1 LDISTFF
8 SKPIF
13 ETGASLMETK
23 IENIVAFLGID
34 WADQKHDIHL
44 SSPSGEKLEYR
55 QIQHT
60 PEVLSEWLTQLR
72 QRFPQGHIAVCL
84 EQSKGSLIYHLMGYD
99 FLILYPINPKAL
111 ARYRE
116 AFNTSGAKDDKPD
129 AEFLCELIRCHRDRL
144 RPWLPEDEQTRNI
157 AALAEARRRAVDER
171 TRVSNKLKSTLKG
184 YFPQALQLV
193 GENLYDPLSLAFL
206 KQWPRL
212 EEIQRTR
219 DTTIR
224 KFYTSQGS
232 RSEQRISERI
242 KLLRDAVPVTKDMA
256 VITSAIITVQ
266 MLTGILATLNAS
278 IEKYEQKLKELIA
291 NHPDNDIFSS
301 FPGAGDALIPRLLA
315 AWGTD
320 RQRFEA
326 ADEMQQYSGVAPI
339 TKRSGKTTVVQRR
352 LACPKFMLQTFHEY
366 ARCSLRKSIWAKAF
380 YDMLRERGKG
390 HHSALRS
397 LGFKWIR
404 IMYRC
409 WRDRTFYDEAQYIQA
424 LQRAHSPV
432 LAYMAQ

>member
-1 LDISTFF
+1 
-8 SKPIF
+8 
-13 ETGASLMETK
+13 MEPK
-23 IENIVAFLGID
+23 NENIVAFLGID

-44 SSPSGEKLEYR
+44 SSTSGEKIEYR
-55 QIQHT
+55 QIKYT

-72 QRFPQGHIAVCL
+72 QRFPHGHIAVCL
-84 EQSKGSLIYHLMGYD
+84 EQSKGSLIYHLMSYD

-116 AFNTSGAKDDKPD
+116 AFSTSGAKDDKPD

-193 GENLYDPLSLAFL
+193 GESLYDPLSLVFL
-206 KQWPRL
+206 QQWPQL

-219 DTTIR
+219 ETKIW

-232 RSEQRISERI
+232 RSEQRIAERI
-242 KLLRDAVPVTKDMA
+242 TVIRDAVPVTKDVA

-266 MLTGILATLNAS
+266 MLTSILATLNAS
-278 IEKYEQKLKELIA
+278 IEKFEQKLKELLA

-301 FPGAGDALIPRLLA
+301 FPGAGNALIPRLLA

-320 RQRFEA
+320 RQRFED

-352 LACPKFMLQTFHEY
+352 LACPKFLLQTFHEY
-366 ARCSLRKSIWAKAF
+366 ARCSLRKSIWAKAY
-380 YDMLRERGKG
+380 YDMLREHGKG
-390 HHSALRS
+390 HHTALRS

-409 WRDRTFYDEAQYIQA
+409 WRDRACYDEAQYIQA

-432 LAYMAQ
+432 LAYMVQKEIVVDNSVDNMLKN

>member
-1 LDISTFF
+1 
-8 SKPIF
+8 
-13 ETGASLMETK
+13 MEPK
-23 IENIVAFLGID
+23 NENIVAFLGID

-44 SSPSGEKLEYR
+44 SSTSGEKIEYL
-55 QIQHT
+55 QIKYT

-72 QRFPQGHIAVCL
+72 QRFPHGHIAVCL

-171 TRVSNKLKSTLKG
+171 TRVSNKLKSTLKE

-193 GENLYDPLSLAFL
+193 GESLHDPLSLAFL
-206 KQWPRL
+206 QQWPQL
-212 EEIQRTR
+212 EEVQRTR
-219 DTTIR
+219 ETKIR

-232 RSEQRISERI
+232 RSEQRIAERI
-242 KLLRDAVPVTKDMA
+242 TVIRDAVPVTKDVA

-278 IEKYEQKLKELIA
+278 IEKFEQKLKELLA

-320 RQRFEA
+320 RQRFED

-352 LACPKFMLQTFHEY
+352 LACPKFLLQTFHEY
-366 ARCSLRKSIWAKAF
+366 ARCSLRKSIWAKAY
-380 YDMLRERGKG
+380 YDMLREHGKG
-390 HHSALRS
+390 HHTALRS

-409 WRDRTFYDEAQYIQA
+409 WRDRACYDEAQYIQA

-432 LAYMAQ
+432 LAYMVQKKIAVDNSVDNVLVPC

>member
-1 LDISTFF
+1 
-8 SKPIF
+8 
-13 ETGASLMETK
+13 MEPK

-84 EQSKGSLIYHLMGYD
+84 EQSKGPLIYHLMSYD

-144 RPWLPEDEQTRNI
+144 RPWSPEDEQTRNI
-157 AALAEARRRAVDER
+157 TALAEARRRAVDER
-171 TRVSNKLKSTLKG
+171 TRVSNKLKATLKG
-184 YFPQALQLV
+184 FFPQALQLV

-206 KQWPRL
+206 QQWQRL
-212 EEIQRTR
+212 EEIQQTG
-219 DTTIR
+219 DAQIW

-232 RSEQRISERI
+232 RSEQRIAERI
-242 KLLRDAVPVTKDMA
+242 KVIRDAVPVTKDMA

-278 IEKYEQKLKELIA
+278 IEKYEQKLKELLA
-291 NHPDNDIFSS
+291 SHPDNDIFSS

-320 RQRFEA
+320 RQRFED

-366 ARCSLRKSIWAKAF
+366 ARCSLRKSKWAKAS
-380 YDMLRERGKG
+380 YDMLRERGKS

-409 WRDRTFYDEAQYIQA
+409 WHDRTCYDEAQYIQA

-432 LAYMAQ
+432 IAYMAQ